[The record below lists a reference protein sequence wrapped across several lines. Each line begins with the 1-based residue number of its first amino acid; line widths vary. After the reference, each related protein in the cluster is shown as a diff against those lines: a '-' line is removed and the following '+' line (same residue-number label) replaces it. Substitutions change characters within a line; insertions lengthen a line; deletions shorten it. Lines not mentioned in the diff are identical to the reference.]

1 MVVLI
6 DCLAYIVILALVA
19 LMTPCIK
26 ALFEGAMN
34 ALLPFIPERRVKT
47 KQREFTS
54 PDKLSYPPLDRVALM
69 RDGIIRPDP
78 RYNRTR

>member
-6 DCLAYIVILALVA
+6 DCLTYIVILMLAA
-19 LMTPCIK
+19 IAAPCIK
-26 ALFEGAMN
+26 RVFEVVLDAV
-34 ALLPFIPERRVKT
+34 LPDVPKYISKT